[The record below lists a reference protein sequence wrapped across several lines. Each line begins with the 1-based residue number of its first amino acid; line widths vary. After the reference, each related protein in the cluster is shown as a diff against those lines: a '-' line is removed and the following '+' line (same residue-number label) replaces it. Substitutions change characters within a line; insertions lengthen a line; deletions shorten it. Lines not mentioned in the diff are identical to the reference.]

1 MFIVFVCAVA
11 SRAIQTDAHTAAKE
25 KERQKEKKGMRLSR
39 TSGKAYN
46 SPAGKVLLSK
56 IWSRTDYIYIFL

>member
-25 KERQKEKKGMRLSR
+25 KEQTQTQ
-39 TSGKAYN
+39 TS
-46 SPAGKVLLSK
+46 STAGS
-56 IWSRTDYIYIFL
+56 STTR